1 MVGGEE
7 EDRGTDDGMQRRIRR
22 WCNGD
27 DWDGDGGEMCVPEK
41 QQERRIK
48 EDRRGASAEVR
59 GRFVTTERAALVFSV
74 KLCVLCEACVCV
86 RSRVCKISRFR

>member
-1 MVGGEE
+1 
-7 EDRGTDDGMQRRIRR
+7 
-22 WCNGD
+22 
-27 DWDGDGGEMCVPEK
+27 MCVPEK

-74 KLCVLCEACVCV
+74 KLCVLCEVCVCEV
-86 RSRVCKISRFR
+86 GCAK